1 MPDNPLIS
9 IIIPALNEQDV
20 ICGLISHIRSPD
32 GFERAEIVIVDGASD
47 RGTLKAITDRE
58 VIKLESPRGRGLQM
72 NEGAKAA
79 KGTLLLFLH
88 ADTTL
93 PRNALTLIDGALQDG
108 HHMAGAFDL
117 GIRSEKPIFRIIE
130 CVSSLRPRIT
140 RIPFGDQT
148 IFMRKQYFETIG
160 GFQEI
165 SLMEDVE
172 IMGRIRRAGDAIVI
186 LKEKVYTSPR
196 RWEKEGILYCTLRNW
211 LLQIFYLFGASPE
224 KTARFYKPPQ

>member
-1 MPDNPLIS
+1 MPDSPLIS
-9 IIIPALNEQDV
+9 IIIPVLNEQDV
-20 ICGLISHIRSPD
+20 IGGLISHIRSLD
-32 GFERAEIVIVDGASD
+32 SVERTEIVVVDGAPD
-47 RGTLKAITDRE
+47 RGTLKAITAKE

-72 NEGAKAA
+72 NEGVRVA
-79 KGTLLLFLH
+79 KGTLLVFLH

-108 HHMAGAFDL
+108 HYMAGAFDL

-130 CVSSLRPRIT
+130 SISSLRSRIT
-140 RIPFGDQT
+140 RIPFGDQA
-148 IFMRKQYFETIG
+148 IFMGKQYFETIG

-172 IMGRIRRAGDAIVI
+172 IMGRIRRTGDEIVI

-211 LLQIFYLFGASPE
+211 LLQIFYLLGASSE
-224 KTARFYKPPQ
+224 KIARFYKPPQ